1 MKFLLAISL
10 LLNITLHPALAQQGD
25 KLEKNF
31 DSTAQGLGAGGT
43 KLEALSADKFGNAKE
58 ESKPALK
65 ESFVSG
71 MMTGVM
77 KQAINQFLKENPFSK
92 MDREEVKSMIQVK
105 TNGLPVAKLFEKSPK
120 ILDMLVDWIRDEKAL
135 PKIMGI
141 VNKPDQ
147 VKKYGFVV
155 IGIFI
160 LSFILNLT
168 NSKGGLGKRILKK
181 LGIFIGA
188 FLVNIT
194 AFVVLFKE
202 EITPTLDIV
211 FRYFH
216 I

>member
-10 LLNITLHPALAQQGD
+10 LLNIILHPALAQQGD
-25 KLEKNF
+25 KLEKDF

>member
-10 LLNITLHPALAQQGD
+10 LLNIILHPALAQQGD
-25 KLEKNF
+25 KLEKDF

-194 AFVVLFKE
+194 AFVVLFK
-202 EITPTLDIV
+202 
-211 FRYFH
+211 
-216 I
+216 

>member
-1 MKFLLAISL
+1 MKLLLAISL
-10 LLNITLHPALAQQGD
+10 LLNISLHPALAQQGD
-25 KLEKNF
+25 NLEKDF

-43 KLEALSADKFGNAKE
+43 KLEGLSADKFGNAKE
-58 ESKPALK
+58 EGKPALK

-105 TNGLPVAKLFEKSPK
+105 TQGLPVAKLFEKSPK

-135 PKIMGI
+135 PKIIGI

-147 VKKYGFVV
+147 VKTYGIIVTA
-155 IGIFI
+155 IFI

-168 NSKGGLGKRILKK
+168 NSKGGLGKRIIKK
-181 LGIFIGA
+181 LGIFLGA

-211 FRYFH
+211 FKYFH
-216 I
+216 F